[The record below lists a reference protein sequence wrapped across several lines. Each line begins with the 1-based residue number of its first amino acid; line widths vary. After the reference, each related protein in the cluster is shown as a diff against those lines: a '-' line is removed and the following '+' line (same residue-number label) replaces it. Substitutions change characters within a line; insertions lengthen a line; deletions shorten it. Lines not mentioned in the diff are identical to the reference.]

1 VEVEIIQQDEEEE
14 ELSRD
19 EWTAIAFEYDDSYT
33 SCYGDQ
39 YVKLSGYQV
48 GKYVGVVLCSP
59 TRYKIFLSDDLDG
72 TFLNIGDS
80 SGHGQDHCE
89 FIGGDRP
96 ATNIDN
102 NFWNSPSNRGYYR
115 SNWSD
120 TPRIG
125 NIGGGTGSSWTGK
138 FYGRWIECGISIP

>member
-1 VEVEIIQQDEEEE
+1 VEVEINQQDEEEE
-14 ELSRD
+14 LSGD
-19 EWTAIAFEYDDSYT
+19 EWTAITFEYDDSYT
-33 SCYGDQ
+33 SCHGDQ
-39 YVKLSGYQV
+39 YVKLSGYPI
-48 GKYVGVVLCSP
+48 GKYVGVVLCSS
-59 TRYKIFLSDDLDG
+59 TRYKIFLSDDLDD

-89 FIGGDRP
+89 FIGSARP

-115 SNWSD
+115 SNWND
-120 TPRIG
+120 TPQIG
-125 NIGGGTGSSWTGK
+125 NIGGGTGSNWTGK